1 MTELEGHDGH
11 DSYAYVQLRA
21 ASNDLVHASKRI
33 RELEGTV
40 DALGELAS
48 DMARDLED
56 APLGAWYADR
66 LRKLGIGGR

>member
-21 ASNDLVHASKRI
+21 AERNLLDASRRI

-40 DALGELAS
+40 DALGELAVE
-48 DMARDLED
+48 MARDLED

>member
-21 ASNDLVHASKRI
+21 ARNDLLDAAKRI
-33 RELEGTV
+33 HELEGQL

>member
-21 ASNDLVHASKRI
+21 AERNLLDASKRI
-33 RELEGTV
+33 RDLEGQV

>member
-21 ASNDLVHASKRI
+21 AERNLLDAAKRI
-33 RELEGTV
+33 RKLEGQV